1 LPPIMYNNNALKK
14 SFMVK
19 ISEALDAVLEE
30 GFGKI
35 EVIYDKERGVQD
47 VIPSPRI
54 RVKS

>member
-1 LPPIMYNNNALKK
+1 MPPIMYNNNALKK

>member
-1 LPPIMYNNNALKK
+1 MYNNSALKK